1 MILLNQSGASKII
14 WWIVVIVIIMPRYI
28 FQIAIRLT
36 AVCFI
41 VIETNTSRKSRIWS
55 WARSKGPSLWR
66 TAGSF
71 LSGSYELIVALE
83 ITCSKTILAWK
94 RSSRHSPS
102 ALPYPNPLGC
112 FSSLPKPLP
121 SSEYKMTLVTSK
133 CTRSPKFACIAGYRW
148 IKWYTHHCFIRNKFG
163 SSCSIPNTYERSALA
178 QPFCLHWPSECRPSH
193 EILWSAELAPGK
205 QFQVINWLLSEWVNF
220 FLPQLTAI
228 TIFSYAIGMLK
239 ITENEKI
246 IISQV

>member
-14 WWIVVIVIIMPRYI
+14 WWIVVIVVIMPRYI

-41 VIETNTSRKSRIWS
+41 IIETNTSRKSGIWS

-121 SSEYKMTLVTSK
+121 SLN
-133 CTRSPKFACIAGYRW
+133 TRW
-148 IKWYTHHCFIRNKFG
+148 
-163 SSCSIPNTYERSALA
+163 RSLHQNALA
-178 QPFCLHWPSECRPSH
+178 RQNSPALRATNGSNDTLTIVSYAINLGAVVRFQTRTKDQLWQRFCLHWPSECRPSH